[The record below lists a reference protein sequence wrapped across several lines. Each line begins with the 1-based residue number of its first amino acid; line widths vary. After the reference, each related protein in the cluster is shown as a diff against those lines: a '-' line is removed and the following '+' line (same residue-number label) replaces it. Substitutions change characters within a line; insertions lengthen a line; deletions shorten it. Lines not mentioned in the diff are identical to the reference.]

1 MKFSK
6 KYINKFCKNIISSP
20 DIIITA
26 TIDTNALKNN
36 IQYLTTSKDVYDILY
51 KSNCNAKGQFLIKL
65 IEDLYFG
72 LSSDGVICGNS
83 ILWYQYMENEINS
96 WISTEI
102 KNKSI
107 NSLIANIVNTY
118 YNKQNKNYHFTFN

>member
-36 IQYLTTSKDVYDILY
+36 IQYLKLVSKTDIMSVI
-51 KSNCNAKGQFLIKL
+51 KANAYTKQYQQNLKIIFHILSFTYSTKKENI
-65 IEDLYFG
+65 INIDLAEE
-72 LSSDGVICGNS
+72 SDTIPHQ
-83 ILWYQYMENEINS
+83 ILTHI
-96 WISTEI
+96 
-102 KNKSI
+102 
-107 NSLIANIVNTY
+107 
-118 YNKQNKNYHFTFN
+118 